1 MKWEQRALR
10 MNNEGKGEDSSLW
23 AMETEKDRSVG
34 RGGKALQRR
43 VR

>member
-1 MKWEQRALR
+1 MKWEQRALW
-10 MNNEGKGEDSSLW
+10 MNKEGKREDGSRW
-23 AMETEKDRSVG
+23 PTKTEKDRSVG